1 MKLSFHKYAFALLA
15 SLALVSCAKDYALV
29 GTERDKGGAPIWLST
44 SVTVHST
51 RAAGR
56 ESNDPI
62 SSTTSDWESKVV
74 SLRMIISDSQTGEI
88 VYNEREDNKYELTDR
103 FTQYNSPDAR
113 WRRPIKIL
121 PGTYDFWFIANE
133 GVNWFSPSESNSGRR
148 DYFSALSTQVWDKLT
163 VGSNIARI
171 FDGKVFTGADAA
183 YAPLSHLDIVP
194 YRKYA
199 GREKNPI
206 WTPILGEEDLRK
218 NELWGSWSNNRPMPM
233 SAVYKNVEIN
243 TTRNNKG
250 TSEQDPQHFIAG
262 GDEKVKLV
270 RCMSKVTIKVE
281 KSAYLNENKT
291 IRNLQWPALGKFAI
305 TLLNRP
311 RYWSFFN
318 TPLFDMNHTP
328 REFKFY
334 SDIFPDDESRY
345 RAIVIN
351 HGGNSAPESYGGK
364 DYSKELKS
372 SGESD
377 LRDYYYTFY
386 VPELLLPKHPLDGEP
401 NGGQAFDRL
410 NAVMLAFSAPGHGF
424 SVKVQGKRT
433 DFFNVNP
440 GADESV
446 NYYPYNSKAEFEAV
460 LDDSKA
466 FNLGTMDLTER
477 NDNTD
482 NPRLPNPQ
490 WYSKFSLLRNRH
502 YVYTIRE
509 RGRLQVDVSIA
520 PWDEVPASGETV
532 MLDETQLKIDDPTFS
547 NSNKKTTIRLQNN
560 FANHKW
566 AYAVISLLDNDGV
579 QQNGY
584 RGTSAYFENFG
595 NLFSPVPG
603 AEQKAT
609 VLIYGQN
616 AGVRNPAHHAALGYV
631 DVTLNW
637 SAAQGKNVP
646 AAGKKLIKLVFYDS
660 ENHVREFYIT
670 PKGSDW
676 KNTYHAV
683 EGNSDF

>member
-1 MKLSFHKYAFALLA
+1 MKLSFSTYTLSLLA

-29 GTERDKGGAPIWLST
+29 GTEREKGGTPIWLST
-44 SVTVHST
+44 SVTVQNT
-51 RAAGR
+51 RAAGAV
-56 ESNDPI
+56 SNDAI
-62 SSTTSDWESKVV
+62 STTTSDWESKVV
-74 SLRMIISDSQTGEI
+74 SLRMIISDSQTGTI
-88 VYNEREDNKYELTDR
+88 VYNEKEDNPTELTDR
-103 FTQYNSPDAR
+103 FTQTSGEQSI
-113 WRRPIKIL
+113 WRRPIKIV

-133 GVNWFSPSESNSGRR
+133 GANWYAPVQSNKDGASSLGNTM
-148 DYFSALSTQVWDKLT
+148 FNKLT
-163 VGSNIARI
+163 VGSHIQRI
-171 FDGKVFTGADAA
+171 FDGDFKGNGE
-183 YAPLSHLDIVP
+183 APLAHLDIAP
-194 YRKYA
+194 YRKYDNRVYRWVPNA
-199 GREKNPI
+199 DTNSK
-206 WTPILGEEDLRK
+206 
-218 NELWGSWSNNRPMPM
+218 LWENWSNNRPMPM

-250 TSEQDPQHFIAG
+250 TSQEDPQHFIAG

-328 REFKFY
+328 RQFKFY

-345 RAIVIN
+345 RAVTIN
-351 HGGNSAPESYGGK
+351 HGGNSAPESYGEK

-372 SGESD
+372 SSESD

-424 SVKVQGKRT
+424 SVKVNGKNN
-433 DFFNVNP
+433 DFFNVDP

-446 NYYPYNSKAEFEAV
+446 NYYPYSNKAAFEAV

-482 NPRLPNPQ
+482 NPRLPNPN

-502 YVYTIRE
+502 YEYTIRE
-509 RGRLQVDVSIA
+509 KDRLQVEAVIA
-520 PWDEVPASGETV
+520 PWNEEPKSETLVFDEVQVKVPDPSFSATDKQMKLRIQNAFASPNH
-532 MLDETQLKIDDPTFS
+532 LYDKI
-547 NSNKKTTIRLQNN
+547 R
-560 FANHKW
+560 
-566 AYAVISLLDNDGV
+566 ISLLNQDGGENS
-579 QQNGY
+579 QAYFTNYGTM
-584 RGTSAYFENFG
+584 TSAKSIG
-595 NLFSPVPG
+595 
-603 AEQKAT
+603 QK
-609 VLIYGQN
+609 VVQLIYG
-616 AGVRNPAHHAALGYV
+616 GNPAHQAGQGFV
-631 DVTLNW
+631 DFVVNW
-637 SAAQGKNVP
+637 SATTGNNAPAIGK
-646 AAGKKLIKLVFYDS
+646 GFIKLEYLNGQGQPQNSPSGRSYDIIS
-660 ENHVREFYIT
+660 V
-670 PKGSDW
+670 GSADW
-676 KNTYHAV
+676 SKLYR
-683 EGNSDF
+683 DFESAQ

>member
-15 SLALVSCAKDYALV
+15 SLVLVSCAKDYALV
-29 GTERDKGGAPIWLST
+29 GTEREKGGAPIWLST
-44 SVTVHST
+44 NVTVHST

-56 ESNDPI
+56 EANAAI
-62 SSTTSDWESKVV
+62 STSPTTDWDSRVV

-103 FTQYNSPDAR
+103 FTQISGEQSR

-133 GVNWFSPSESNSGRR
+133 GANWYAPVQSNKDGASSLGNTM
-148 DYFSALSTQVWDKLT
+148 FNKLT
-163 VGSNIARI
+163 VGSHIQRI
-171 FDGKVFTGADAA
+171 FDGDFRRNGE
-183 YAPLSHLDIVP
+183 APLAHLDFAP
-194 YRKYA
+194 YRKYGNRDYRWVPYA
-199 GREKNPI
+199 DTNSK
-206 WTPILGEEDLRK
+206 
-218 NELWGSWSNNRPMPM
+218 LWENWSNNRPMPM

-243 TTRNNKG
+243 ITRNNKG
-250 TSEQDPQHFIAG
+250 TSQEDPQHFIAG

-270 RCMSKVTIKVE
+270 RCMSKVTIKVM
-281 KSAYLNENKT
+281 KSAYLNEDKT

-334 SDIFPDDESRY
+334 SDIFPDDQSRY
-345 RAIVIN
+345 RAVTIN
-351 HGGNSAPESYGGK
+351 HGGNSVPESYGGK

-401 NGGQAFDRL
+401 NGGQAYDRL

-424 SVKVQGKRT
+424 SVKVPGKNN
-433 DFFNVNP
+433 DFFNVDP

-490 WYSKFSLLRNRH
+490 RYSKFSLLRNRH

-509 RGRLQVDVSIA
+509 KDRMVVDVRIA
-520 PWDEVPASGETV
+520 PWETDVEQGEVHSFDEFQVEVLDPGFSNATKKTKLRFQTTFGKNSQGYNRHTFAKVKFTLLDQNGGVNQQAYFSNLGNVQQMQAESGNKPKWVAFGNWEDVHFDGGFGECEINWGEASGIN
-532 MLDETQLKIDDPTFS
+532 LPLK
-547 NSNKKTTIRLQNN
+547 
-560 FANHKW
+560 
-566 AYAVISLLDNDGV
+566 
-579 QQNGY
+579 
-584 RGTSAYFENFG
+584 
-595 NLFSPVPG
+595 
-603 AEQKAT
+603 
-609 VLIYGQN
+609 
-616 AGVRNPAHHAALGYV
+616 
-631 DVTLNW
+631 
-637 SAAQGKNVP
+637 GKNILKVEFFADAEMTRP
-646 AAGKKLIKLVFYDS
+646 VKDAQTLYIS
-660 ENHVREFYIT
+660 VRDANWKEEFRRL
-670 PKGSDW
+670 K
-676 KNTYHAV
+676 
-683 EGNSDF
+683 

>member
-1 MKLSFHKYAFALLA
+1 MKLSFSTYTLSLLA

-29 GTERDKGGAPIWLST
+29 GTEREKGGTPIWLST
-44 SVTVHST
+44 SVTVQNT
-51 RAAGR
+51 RAAGAV
-56 ESNDPI
+56 SNDAI
-62 SSTTSDWESKVV
+62 STTTSDWESKVV

-103 FTQYNSPDAR
+103 FTQTSGEQSR

-133 GVNWFSPSESNSGRR
+133 GANWYAPVQSNKDGASSLGNTM
-148 DYFSALSTQVWDKLT
+148 FNKLT
-163 VGSNIARI
+163 VGSHIQRI
-171 FDGKVFTGADAA
+171 FDGDFKGNGE
-183 YAPLSHLDIVP
+183 APLAHLDIAP
-194 YRKYA
+194 YRKYDNRVYRWVPNA
-199 GREKNPI
+199 DTNSK
-206 WTPILGEEDLRK
+206 
-218 NELWGSWSNNRPMPM
+218 LWENWSNNRPMPM

-250 TSEQDPQHFIAG
+250 TSQEDPQHFIAG

-328 REFKFY
+328 RQFKFY

-345 RAIVIN
+345 RAVTIN
-351 HGGNSAPESYGGK
+351 HGGNSAPESYGEK

-372 SGESD
+372 SSESD

-424 SVKVQGKRT
+424 SVKVNGKNN
-433 DFFNVNP
+433 DFFNVDP

-446 NYYPYNSKAEFEAV
+446 NYYPYSNKAAFEAV

-482 NPRLPNPQ
+482 NPRLPNPN

-502 YVYTIRE
+502 YVYTISEKDRMVVE
-509 RGRLQVDVSIA
+509 AVIA
-520 PWDEVPASGETV
+520 PWNEEPKSETLVFDEVQVKVPDPSFSATDKQMKLRIQNAFASPNH
-532 MLDETQLKIDDPTFS
+532 LYDKI
-547 NSNKKTTIRLQNN
+547 R
-560 FANHKW
+560 
-566 AYAVISLLDNDGV
+566 ISLLNQDGGENS
-579 QQNGY
+579 QAYFTNYGTM
-584 RGTSAYFENFG
+584 TSAKSIG
-595 NLFSPVPG
+595 
-603 AEQKAT
+603 QK
-609 VLIYGQN
+609 VVQLIYG
-616 AGVRNPAHHAALGYV
+616 GNPAHQAGQGFV
-631 DVTLNW
+631 DFVVNW
-637 SAAQGKNVP
+637 SATTGNNAPAIGK
-646 AAGKKLIKLVFYDS
+646 GFIKLEYLNGQGQPQNSPSGRSYDIIS
-660 ENHVREFYIT
+660 V
-670 PKGSDW
+670 GSADW
-676 KNTYHAV
+676 SKLYR
-683 EGNSDF
+683 DFESAQ

>member
-1 MKLSFHKYAFALLA
+1 MKLSFSTYTLSLLA

-29 GTERDKGGAPIWLST
+29 GTEREKGGTPIWLST
-44 SVTVHST
+44 SVTVQNT
-51 RAAGR
+51 RAAGAV
-56 ESNDPI
+56 SNDAI

-103 FTQYNSPDAR
+103 FTQTSGEQSR

-133 GVNWFSPSESNSGRR
+133 GANWYAPVQSNKDGASSLGNTM
-148 DYFSALSTQVWDKLT
+148 FNKLT
-163 VGSNIARI
+163 VGSHIQRI
-171 FDGKVFTGADAA
+171 FDGDFKGNGE
-183 YAPLSHLDIVP
+183 APLAHLDIAP
-194 YRKYA
+194 YRKYDNRVYRWVPNA
-199 GREKNPI
+199 DTNSK
-206 WTPILGEEDLRK
+206 
-218 NELWGSWSNNRPMPM
+218 LWENWSNNRPMPM

-250 TSEQDPQHFIAG
+250 TSQEDPQHFIAG

-328 REFKFY
+328 RQFKFY

-345 RAIVIN
+345 RAVTIN
-351 HGGNSAPESYGGK
+351 HGGNSAPESYGEK

-372 SGESD
+372 SSESD

-424 SVKVQGKRT
+424 SVKVNGKNN
-433 DFFNVNP
+433 DFFNVDP

-446 NYYPYNSKAEFEAV
+446 NYYPYSNKAAFEAV

-482 NPRLPNPQ
+482 NPRLPNPN

-502 YVYTIRE
+502 YVYTISEKDRMVVE
-509 RGRLQVDVSIA
+509 AVIA
-520 PWDEVPASGETV
+520 PWNEEPKSETLVFDEVQVKVPDPSFSATDKQMKLRIQNAFASPNH
-532 MLDETQLKIDDPTFS
+532 LYDKI
-547 NSNKKTTIRLQNN
+547 R
-560 FANHKW
+560 
-566 AYAVISLLDNDGV
+566 ISLLNQDGGENS
-579 QQNGY
+579 QAYFTNYGTM
-584 RGTSAYFENFG
+584 TSAKSIG
-595 NLFSPVPG
+595 
-603 AEQKAT
+603 QK
-609 VLIYGQN
+609 VVQLIYG
-616 AGVRNPAHHAALGYV
+616 GNPAHQAGQGFV
-631 DVTLNW
+631 DFVVNW
-637 SAAQGKNVP
+637 SATTGNNAPAIGK
-646 AAGKKLIKLVFYDS
+646 GFIKLEYLNGQGQPQNSPSGRSYDIIS
-660 ENHVREFYIT
+660 V
-670 PKGSDW
+670 GSADW
-676 KNTYHAV
+676 SKLYR
-683 EGNSDF
+683 DFESAQ